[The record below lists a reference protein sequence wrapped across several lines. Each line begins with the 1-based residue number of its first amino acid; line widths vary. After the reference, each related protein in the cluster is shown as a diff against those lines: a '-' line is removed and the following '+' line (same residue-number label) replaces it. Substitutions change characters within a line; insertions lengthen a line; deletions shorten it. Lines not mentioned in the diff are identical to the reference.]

1 MEARAE
7 AIGHR
12 TGQASGATVFGS
24 TQVEALVAAGAPA
37 SKRDR
42 RGAAPAHALVV
53 AAARAEATATGAAAA
68 ALGPDALAARDGRG
82 FTAAHALAFC
92 RRAPALSAFLSAGA
106 DADVRLL
113 ARPPP
118 HTSAARVGLGR
129 GAAPLHCCFA
139 SSENPDDVA
148 AAAEALVRGG
158 AAPAARD
165 AAGVFA
171 PELALARAAAPEPCP
186 PALSA
191 AIVAVCAAAD
201 ARASPDS
208 AALRAACAA
217 KAAAVGATPGAD
229 ASWGALSLALE
240 KGAPA
245 RPSALASLLPA
256 SWTRAA
262 APSPSPRARDALG
275 GAGGLGGLRTAAAE
289 RGERLSR
296 LADKAGELDDAAAEF
311 ERACARLNRPR
322 SWW

>member
-1 MEARAE
+1 M
-7 AIGHR
+7 
-12 TGQASGATVFGS
+12 
-24 TQVEALVAAGAPA
+24 
-37 SKRDR
+37 
-42 RGAAPAHALVV
+42 V

-139 SSENPDDVA
+139 SSENPDDIA

-165 AAGVFA
+165 AAGVYA

-275 GAGGLGGLRTAAAE
+275 GAGGLDGLRTAAAE